1 MASVRLERVA
11 KNYGGLRALDD
22 VSFECREGEFF
33 SLFGPSGAGKTTI
46 LRIIAGVGG
55 AHGGAVF
62 FDGRP
67 MNNVPPQRRGAA
79 MAFESYALYPHMTAG
94 ENIAFPMRAPNAPR
108 RTESEIARRTAE
120 LAGRL
125 DILPLLERLPR
136 QLSGGQR
143 QRVSLARALAR
154 EAAVYLLDEPIA
166 HLDAKLRAAA
176 RADLKS
182 MVGRL
187 GATIVYVTHDYREA
201 LGLSDRVLILN
212 GGRVE
217 QIGPPREIYARPA
230 TDFAAWLVGDPT
242 INLVD
247 GALERRAGALV
258 FVSGPV
264 ELALTGRAGAAA
276 AARWR
281 GTSASCRLG
290 VRPADLRLAPA
301 RDGEGGFPLRIY
313 SVERDIRKTRVYF
326 ELKDALFTAVAP
338 RAEWL
343 RAGQTAWIT
352 PDADRAHLFDATFP
366 SPGRA
371 R

>member
-1 MASVRLERVA
+1 MALIRLERVA
-11 KNYGGLRALDD
+11 KNYGALRALDG

-46 LRIIAGVGG
+46 LRIIAGIGG
-55 AHGGAVF
+55 AHDGAVF

-108 RTESEIARRTAE
+108 RTESEVARRTAE

-125 DILPLLERLPR
+125 DILPLLDRLPR
-136 QLSGGQR
+136 QLSGGQK
-143 QRVSLARALAR
+143 QRVALARALAR
-154 EAAVYLLDEPIA
+154 EAGVYLLDEPIA

-182 MVGRL
+182 MAGRL
-187 GATIVYVTHDYREA
+187 GATVIYVTHDYREA
-201 LGLSDRVLILN
+201 LGLSDRILILN

-217 QIGPPREIYARPA
+217 QIGSPREIYARPA
-230 TDFAAWLVGDPT
+230 TDLVAWLVGDPT

-247 GALERRAGALV
+247 GALERRGGAFV

-264 ELALTGRAGAAA
+264 TLALTGRAGAAA
-276 AARWR
+276 EARWS
-281 GTSASCRLG
+281 GASAPCRLG
-290 VRPADLRLAPA
+290 VRPADVRLAPE
-301 RDGEGGFPLRIY
+301 RDGAGGFSLPIY
-313 SVERDIRKTRVYF
+313 AVERDIRKTRVYF
-326 ELKDALFTAVAP
+326 ELKGALFTAVAP

-343 RAGQTAWIT
+343 QVGRTAWVA

-371 R
+371 Q